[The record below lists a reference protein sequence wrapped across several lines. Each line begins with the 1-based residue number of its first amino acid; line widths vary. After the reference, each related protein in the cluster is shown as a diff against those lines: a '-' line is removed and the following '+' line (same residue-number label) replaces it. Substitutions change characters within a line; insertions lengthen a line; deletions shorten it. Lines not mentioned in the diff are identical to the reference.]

1 MVDGSSI
8 EEEDVV
14 VTTVNNMESIDKKEI
29 NPILCVSSVINITL
43 WLSKKIRVNFL
54 ASSAKDVGNFKPNSY
69 LCFKIIL
76 SE

>member
-54 ASSAKDVGNFKPNSY
+54 AS
-69 LCFKIIL
+69 
-76 SE
+76 